1 MKKADL
7 IAQLEGAKALTSVV
21 SIDNVIA
28 LIQQLDPEVRVEKVL
43 GMSQELAEEVANQIE
58 KCFDYNS
65 SSLVDYDTAEFEL
78 SYRNEISLT
87 SVDIDV
93 REIMAHVT
101 ASLESFIIEE
111 EEEEGVLLDDLNFDH
126 LEKDIE
132 DQIEAEQADDESM
145 PKYGDRDGN
154 GGVWNGKFFVKE

>member
-28 LIQQLDPEVRVEKVL
+28 LIQQLDPEVRIEKVL
-43 GMSQELAEEVANQIE
+43 GMSQELAEEVAEKIE
-58 KCFDYNS
+58 RCFDYNS

-101 ASLESFIIEE
+101 ASLESFVIEE
-111 EEEEGVLLDDLNFDH
+111 DPEA
-126 LEKDIE
+126 DIE
-132 DQIEAEQADDESM
+132 AQIEAEQRQMTLGDVVNQVQDAINNFKDDQVAE
-145 PKYGDRDGN
+145 
-154 GGVWNGKFFVKE
+154 

>member
-28 LIQQLDPEVRVEKVL
+28 LIQQLDPEVRIEKVL

>member
-43 GMSQELAEEVANQIE
+43 GMSQELAEQIADKIE
-58 KCFDYNS
+58 RSLDYNS
-65 SSLVDYDTAEFEL
+65 SDLVDVETAEFEL

-93 REIMAHVT
+93 REIMEHVT
-101 ASLESFIIEE
+101 ASLESFVEE
-111 EEEEGVLLDDLNFDH
+111 EDEDVPAETDGF
-126 LEKDIE
+126 IE
-132 DQIEAEQADDESM
+132 AQIEAEQAAE
-145 PKYGDRDGN
+145 
-154 GGVWNGKFFVKE
+154 